1 MMSLIVEAVV
11 IAFCVGGAAG
21 AVVTMH
27 LLHNTKT
34 TDVKVQTQRYVK

>member
-27 LLHNTKT
+27 LLHNAKT
-34 TDVKVQTQRYVK
+34 TDVKVQPQRYVK